1 MGHKNYNGLYVKIN
15 ETSVYLKRNDTV
27 ILKISNISTLV
38 DDERTVTHGVYTITI
53 NKDIVL
59 IKRKLCREFFGFW
72 STPNTPKEYVLTE
85 FKENTNLGHTEFVI
99 KLLMGAFMCMMVVIS
114 IAYIQEVYRQKARDD
129 KRIFDKTMTVLDNIN
144 IQHIPSFNHDLSMSD
159 DGRGANGMIGDT
171 GHVGVNGD
179 PGETPVEDKYTN
191 TLTGMK
197 VFSRTDHLESENGK
211 FKVGL
216 TTDCNLLLEHEF
228 YNLAWNLPF
237 NCDSLLFTGR
247 EMVPIP
253 IEEKVSPVLGEYNEV
268 YLKLFDNGELS
279 YVNKKTNEV
288 EKVLIKSILNILK

>member
-85 FKENTNLGHTEFVI
+85 FKENTNLGHIEFVV
-99 KLLMGAFMCMMVVIS
+99 KLLMGVFICFMVIIS
-114 IAYIQEVYRQKARDD
+114 IAYVQEVYRQKARDD
-129 KRIFDKTMTVLDNIN
+129 KRIFDKAMTVLDNMN
-144 IQHIPSFNHDLSMSD
+144 MKLHNHIHDLPMSD
-159 DGRGANGMIGDT
+159 DGRGANGMVGDT
-171 GHVGVNGD
+171 GHVGENGIS
-179 PGETPVEDKYTN
+179 GETPADDKRTN

-228 YNLAWNLPF
+228 YKLAWNLPF
-237 NCDSLLFTGR
+237 NCESLLFTGR

-253 IEEKVSPVLGEYNEV
+253 IEGKVSPVIGEYNEV
-268 YLKLFDNGELS
+268 YLKLSDNGELS

-288 EKVLIKSILNILK
+288 ERVLIESILK